1 MEELEQ
7 RVWQRVMN
15 PAENV
20 LSEAKT
26 LIPESQALASGFGM
40 LAKNSREDRKAL
52 LKELYREEQ
61 GILHTLRGI
70 CRLQGQPVS
79 LRFPMTL
86 REPEGRILEKSY
98 YKCLHL
104 RREYLARS
112 AAGEFAQVYGILA
125 DRAGEQSARIL
136 RLLGML

>member
-1 MEELEQ
+1 MAAGDESGGECAFGGEDPDPGVAGVGFRVRDAGEEFPGGPEGS
-7 RVWQRVMN
+7 
-15 PAENV
+15 AEGAV
-20 LSEAKT
+20 
-26 LIPESQALASGFGM
+26 P
-40 LAKNSREDRKAL
+40 
-52 LKELYREEQ
+52 EEQ

-79 LRFPMTL
+79 LRFPTAL

-112 AAGEFAQVYGILA
+112 AAGEFAQAYGILA